1 MYYNGGLQFCAVS
14 GSNGTWQLDKR
25 TEHTKINNFVH
36 LAGI

>member
-14 GSNGTWQLDKR
+14 GSNGTWHLDMYQTQKLM
-25 TEHTKINNFVH
+25 NFVH